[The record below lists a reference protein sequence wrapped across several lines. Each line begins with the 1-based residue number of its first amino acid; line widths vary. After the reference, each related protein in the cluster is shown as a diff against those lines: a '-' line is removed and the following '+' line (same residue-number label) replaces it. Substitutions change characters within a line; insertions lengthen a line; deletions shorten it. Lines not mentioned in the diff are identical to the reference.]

1 MSITSYAIIL
11 PGCQLST
18 GSPVYVCVW
27 FMLCACL
34 CFCAFLQLKSE
45 LKCRKC
51 GYASVRFDPFTFL
64 SLPLPM
70 EEFVEVEVICE
81 WNERRR
87 EWWEGRGYH
96 NVL

>member
-1 MSITSYAIIL
+1 MSSSCL
-11 PGCQLST
+11 D
-18 GSPVYVCVW
+18 VR
-27 FMLCACL
+27 CL
-34 CFCAFLQLKSE
+34 CGNRFASLFLLLQLKSE

-81 WNERRR
+81 
-87 EWWEGRGYH
+87 
-96 NVL
+96 